1 MNLIKKI
8 LLFGI
13 PVILIFN
20 IIFYVNTFIS
30 EKYETQLEGIR
41 DDITKVEIEKKKNKI
56 ESQRKTIIIT
66 SVVLSIVFV
75 GLLVIKKKN

>member
-13 PVILIFN
+13 PIILIFN
-20 IIFYVNTFIS
+20 IILYVNTFVS
-30 EKYETQLEGIR
+30 EKYETQLEGVR
-41 DDITKVEIEKKKNKI
+41 DDITEVEIEKRKSKI

-66 SVVLSIVFV
+66 SVILSIAFT
-75 GLLVIKKKN
+75 GLLLIKKKA

>member
-1 MNLIKKI
+1 MSLIKKI

-20 IIFYVNTFIS
+20 IIFYVNTFVS
-30 EKYETQLEGIR
+30 EKYETQLEGIS

-56 ESQRKTIIIT
+56 ENQRKTIIIT
-66 SVVLSIVFV
+66 SVVLSIVFIS
-75 GLLVIKKKN
+75 LLVIKKKN

>member
-66 SVVLSIVFV
+66 SAKIDSSLQCNLYFFRCF
-75 GLLVIKKKN
+75 

>member
-13 PVILIFN
+13 PVISIFN